1 MKTNFFLLLTVIF
14 LLTNCEKSENC
25 EAPFNGETPEGLFHW
40 NISEVEGPDT
50 GFVNQAILL
59 DVWYPTSSGCDYVSQ
74 FVSDNS
80 RGKTIRIK
88 AYGTTSNSACTMAAT
103 PKIIQYEFTPLEK
116 GKYILIFISK
126 NETEIEH
133 SLTIN

>member
-1 MKTNFFLLLTVIF
+1 MPAPSRFYTLAKAIV
-14 LLTNCEKSENC
+14 KASVRSEN
-25 EAPFNGETPEGLFHW
+25 AK
-40 NISEVEGPDT
+40 
-50 GFVNQAILL
+50 LL
-59 DVWYPTSSGCDYVSQ
+59 DVWYPTSSGCDYVSE

-88 AYGTTSNSACTMAAT
+88 AYGTTSNSVCTMAAT